1 MRSDF
6 IVLDDLPIVFRG
18 WVRCVQGWISV
29 YPWRHIIIS
38 TAGMDNLLS
47 ICNVMDASDGRGSSA
62 ELVVDCLHRYYP
74 SSSSCRQLKQGADIG
89 SAVCLIPWDTL
100 LLGVWPHAARAVLVL
115 SQGGEWIS
123 SLFPNVSSLATK
135 PECVKKDPCPTPPW
149 WAPWVVQSLTR
160 EAGGHGGSFPLKLII
175 CIHVGTVCTCH
186 CICLSLCD
194 FGALGSLRFLIFLG
208 YQFFQFLALK
218 SCTIWKY
225 CVSRFRKKK
234 HGKVRLIVAWFI
246 TNTGNKIRRLLKIP
260 LEIWACF

>member
-1 MRSDF
+1 MGW
-6 IVLDDLPIVFRG
+6 DLTSLCWAISPLSVGVECGAYRDGSPCIHGGTSSFLLLV
-18 WVRCVQGWISV
+18 WII
-29 YPWRHIIIS
+29 YCQFA
-38 TAGMDNLLS
+38 T
-47 ICNVMDASDGRGSSA
+47 DASDGRGSSA
-62 ELVVDCLHRYYP
+62 ELVVRGLHHCYP

-123 SLFPNVSSLATK
+123 SLLPNVLALATK

-160 EAGGHGGSFPLKLII
+160 EAGGHRGSFPLKLII

-218 SCTIWKY
+218 SCTI
-225 CVSRFRKKK
+225 
-234 HGKVRLIVAWFI
+234 
-246 TNTGNKIRRLLKIP
+246 
-260 LEIWACF
+260 